1 MAQKERKLCCLC
13 NQPFESL
20 YLTPFDLLTSPL
32 KRLVEKEVGSQCAG
46 GYVCF
51 EDIKKTQNKLIESLF
66 AEELGELTHLER
78 AVLKKFRDRS
88 FLSSESYRGLGK
100 ELTLGQR
107 LADKITALAGS
118 WVFIGLF
125 LTVLFAWMLLNATF
139 ILSDPFDPYPYILLN
154 LVLSCLAALQAP
166 VILMSQ
172 NRSADRDRR
181 QAEQDYKINLK
192 SEMEV
197 RYINAKL
204 DLITKNLLKHQIHIE
219 EISAKLSEKI

>member
-1 MAQKERKLCCLC
+1 MARKERKICCLC
-13 NQPFESL
+13 QQPFEPL
-20 YLTPFDLLTSPL
+20 YLTPFDLLTTPL
-32 KRLVEKEVGSQCAG
+32 KRLIEKEVESQCAG

-66 AEELGELTHLER
+66 AEELGELSHLEH

-88 FLSSESYRGLGK
+88 FLSSESYRVLGK

-107 LADKITALAGS
+107 LADKITAFAGS
-118 WVFIGLF
+118 WFFIAMF
-125 LTVLFAWMLLNATF
+125 LLVLFAWMLINATF
-139 ILSDPFDPYPYILLN
+139 ILSNPFDPYPYILLN
-154 LVLSCLAALQAP
+154 LILSCLAAIQAP

-172 NRSADRDRR
+172 NRAADRDRR
-181 QAEQDYKINLK
+181 QAELDYKINLK

-197 RYINAKL
+197 RYINSKL

-219 EISAKLSEKI
+219 EISNKLSEKP